1 MIRTIR
7 HRGLKRYWA
16 RNESGGISADWLP
29 RITIILD
36 RLNASKT
43 PKDMDLPG
51 FYFHAL
57 KGDAKGRYSV
67 RVSGNFRITFGWDDG
82 DAIDVDLEDYH

>member
-7 HRGLKRYWA
+7 HRGLKRYWTK
-16 RNESGGISADWLP
+16 NESGGISADWLV
-29 RITIILD
+29 RITMILD

-51 FYFHAL
+51 FHFHAL

-67 RVSGNFRITFGWDDG
+67 RVSGNFRITFGWHDD
-82 DAIDVDLEDYH
+82 DAIDIDLEDYH